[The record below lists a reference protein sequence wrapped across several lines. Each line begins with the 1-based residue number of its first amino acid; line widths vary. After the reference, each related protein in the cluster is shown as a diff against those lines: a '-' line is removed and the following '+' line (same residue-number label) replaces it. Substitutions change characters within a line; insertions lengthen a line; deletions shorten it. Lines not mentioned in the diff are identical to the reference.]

1 MGQFKLIKNEAIRQ
15 SLKNT
20 TRQYL
25 VGNLKQPQILEFVRD
40 EDVEIGITSY
50 KDYSSELPHKHSV
63 AIEFQYMLNGRTQY
77 KDLDTGE
84 IHEFFKGDF
93 FAIYSGTTYAQ
104 RSKPGTEILFIK
116 VPSINDKQVI
126 KTDREIEKWLSEKLR
141 TVRKDYYHSANAP
154 KANSIHPAAAVAL
167 ITEDKRLLM
176 LKRADSGNWTMPGGT
191 MEFGESL
198 KDCAIREVFEETGL
212 NVEIRDIIGIYTD
225 PQVVVEYSDGEVRQ
239 EFSVLYYGIVKDGNE
254 HIDEESTEFKWVS
267 LSELHTLSMSDS
279 QRIRI
284 NDVICFIT
292 NGTRRI

>member
-1 MGQFKLIKNEAIRQ
+1 MGQFKLINNEAIRQ

-25 VGNLKQPQILEFVRD
+25 VGNLKQPQILEFVSN
-40 EDVEIGITSY
+40 EDVEVGITSY
-50 KDYSSELPHKHSV
+50 KDYSSELPHKHSI
-63 AIEFQYMLNGRTQY
+63 AIEFQYMLSGRTQY
-77 KDLDTGE
+77 KDLNTGE
-84 IHEFFKGDF
+84 THEFIKGDF
-93 FAIYSGTTYAQ
+93 FAIYPGTIYAQ

-126 KTDREIEKWLSEKLR
+126 AIDGEIEKWLSEKLR

-167 ITEDKRLLM
+167 ISEDKKLLV

-225 PQVVVEYSDGEVRQ
+225 PQIVVEYSDGEVRQ
-239 EFSVLYYGIVKDGNE
+239 EFSALYYGIVKDGDT
-254 HIDEESTEFKWVS
+254 HIDDESTEFKWAS
-267 LSELHTLSMSDS
+267 ISELSNLSMADS
-279 QRIRI
+279 QRIRV
-284 NDVICFIT
+284 NDVIRFIT
-292 NGTRRI
+292 KGTRRV